1 LAHLNLTD
9 IRHGAES
16 LAWYIGNGGT
26 DLDVI
31 SAQITLLSDRLY
43 LIRQTTTEATK
54 EMVAKG

>member
-1 LAHLNLTD
+1 MAKLSLTD

-16 LAWYIGNGGT
+16 LAWYIGSGGT

-43 LIRQTTTEATK
+43 VIRKTTEETK
-54 EMVAKG
+54 EMVTKA